1 MANPVIRLKRG
12 TGNDPSLQE
21 GELAVNTQSKHLY
34 VGLSGGTKFVLKP
47 QTTVIVVNDIP
58 LTPSYAPIEGGP
70 YSGTI
75 KPADTFT
82 ADRTFLLPNSGGTFI
97 TTGNLGDISV
107 IDGGTF

>member
-1 MANPVIRLKRG
+1 MANPVIKLKRG
-12 TGNDPSLQE
+12 TTTNPSLEE

-47 QTTVIVVNDIP
+47 QTTVILVSDIP
-58 LTPSYAPIEGGP
+58 NTSAFAPIEGGP

-82 ADRTFLLPNSGGTFI
+82 AERTFL
-97 TTGNLGDISV
+97 
-107 IDGGTF
+107 

>member
-47 QTTVIVVNDIP
+47 QTTVIVVNE
-58 LTPSYAPIEGGP
+58 TPTIVNILPPETQYV
-70 YSGTI
+70 GTI
-75 KPADTFT
+75 KPYETFT
-82 ADRTFLLPNSGGTFI
+82 ADRNFLLPNSGGTFI

-107 IDGGTF
+107 IYGGTF